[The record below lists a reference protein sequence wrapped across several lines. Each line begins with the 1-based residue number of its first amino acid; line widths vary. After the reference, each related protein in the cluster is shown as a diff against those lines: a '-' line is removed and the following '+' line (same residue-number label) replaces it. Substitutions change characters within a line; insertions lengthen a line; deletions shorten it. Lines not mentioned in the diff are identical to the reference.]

1 VDYWGLDASTD
12 WRALN
17 LVLDGSLQK
26 LIVTM
31 EMTNYDD
38 GEADT
43 DELTQSNVLKK
54 QVRESSS
61 QCPLLVL

>member
-1 VDYWGLDASTD
+1 MDYWGLDASTD

-17 LVLDGSLQK
+17 LVPDGSLQK
-26 LIVTM
+26 LVVTM

-43 DELTQSNVLKK
+43 DALTQSNVLKK
-54 QVRESSS
+54 QVRESPP